1 MMILVHK
8 TCTCIIYVCLYLN
21 SYVYVLLFINV
32 VLLVERSHFGVC
44 VCVCVCVV
52 PRNIIS
58 MGRER
63 VFFSYHYCIS
73 YE

>member
-8 TCTCIIYVCLYLN
+8 TCNCIIYVCLYLN

-44 VCVCVCVV
+44 VCVCV
-52 PRNIIS
+52 R
-58 MGRER
+58 RAA
-63 VFFSYHYCIS
+63 
-73 YE
+73 